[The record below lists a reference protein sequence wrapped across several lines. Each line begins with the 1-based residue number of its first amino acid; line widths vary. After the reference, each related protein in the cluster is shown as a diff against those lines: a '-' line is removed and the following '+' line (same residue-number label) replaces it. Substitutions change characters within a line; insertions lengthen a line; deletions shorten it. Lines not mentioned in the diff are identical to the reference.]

1 MAVKIGLPIV
11 GLLTGLNAAACSAP
25 PRLDYEWLPA
35 AKHCALPLHPSR
47 AAAPGKAA
55 GRSQPLRIF
64 FRGVNPFT
72 NNSLRGFLS
81 FDMHGNISG
90 HRVFLGVSGSM
101 DSDLRP
107 YSGGNAIPAIAFA
120 FSSPIGCRS
129 PENTVRKA
137 IEKMANEPTGLFITK
152 HLRLKTNQERTKNE
166 PKTNRKRTENEP
178 MPPPPFLSHFVVH
191 GQVVIQGF
199 RQAAWA
205 GVSGCGANDEA
216 DSQGRLSPSPPNRQ
230 AGPGRGKGIAESQRY
245 LDAAPNAAGSHGR
258 PRPT

>member
-107 YSGGNAIPAIAFA
+107 YSGGNIDHYSGDSIRIF
-120 FSSPIGCRS
+120 FSDGFPI
-129 PENTVRKA
+129 TRKHGA
-137 IEKMANEPTGLFITK
+137 QSNRKNGKRTNRVIHNKTLTTQNEP
-152 HLRLKTNQERTKNE
+152 RTNQERTKKTKNEPNRKQTENE
-166 PKTNRKRTENEP
+166 PKTNRCRLP
-178 MPPPPFLSHFVVH
+178 LS
-191 GQVVIQGF
+191 
-199 RQAAWA
+199 
-205 GVSGCGANDEA
+205 
-216 DSQGRLSPSPPNRQ
+216 SPISSFT
-230 AGPGRGKGIAESQRY
+230 AKS
-245 LDAAPNAAGSHGR
+245 
-258 PRPT
+258 